1 MNSDKL
7 LQRHL
12 VKSFS
17 FNKRFWI
24 VISFIINILLMIGF
38 SMTSFFRPYYG
49 SYNSYMD
56 KNSYTISKS
65 YFGVS
70 QEFTISD
77 LISSGED
84 FYEEEVKTLDEDN
97 IASCQISYYINDIN
111 SYSFFYVPTNYNLYN
126 LGYLPIDNNYSLID
140 DGYAFLI
147 TDDSNSNTVDAYKD
161 YLNEFKI
168 KFFEIELSKIEI
180 NSLTIPFQFR
190 NEPLIVLSNSRMY
203 DYNFTISNY
212 RVYYTVHTKHAL
224 SDQMLSRLSSLSG
237 KSSGFITP
245 KFDSFIHPE
254 ENYLRFY
261 PILSSFV
268 TTLLVTTSILACAL
282 IVATLFT
289 DYIKLKDVQNKIYV
303 MKLFGM
309 KETQLFYLVS
319 KSRIFNYLISW
330 FICLLVYFCLNLIT
344 GLVSNFTFF
353 FAWYFYLIY
362 AIIPLIINLVTFLVI
377 NKLYKECN

>member
-7 LQRHL
+7 LKRHL
-12 VKSFS
+12 IKSFS

-24 VISFIINILLMIGF
+24 VISFIINILLMSGF
-38 SMTSFFRPYYG
+38 SMTSIFRPYYG

-56 KNSYTISKS
+56 KNSYTVSKS
-65 YFGVS
+65 YHRVS
-70 QEFTISD
+70 EEFTISN
-77 LISSGED
+77 LVLSGD
-84 FYEEEVKTLDEDN
+84 NFYEEEIKTLDEDN
-97 IASCQISYYINDIN
+97 IEYCQTSYYIRDIN
-111 SYSFFYVPTNYNLYN
+111 TYSFLYVPTNFNLYN

-140 DGYAFLI
+140 DGYAFLV
-147 TDDSNSNTVDAYKD
+147 TNNSNANTVDPYKN
-161 YLNEFKI
+161 YLNEYKI
-168 KFFEIELSKIEI
+168 KFFEIELSTIEI

-190 NEPLIVLSNSRMY
+190 NEPLIILSNLEL
-203 DYNFTISNY
+203 YNFNFKISNY
-212 RVYYTVHTKHAL
+212 SVYYTVHTKHAL

-289 DYIKLKDVQNKIYV
+289 DYIRLKDVQNKIYV

-309 KETQLFYLVS
+309 KESQLFSLVS

-330 FICLLVYFCLNLIT
+330 STCLLIYFILNLIT
-344 GLVSNFTFF
+344 GLVSGFTFF
-353 FAWYFYLIY
+353 FKWYFYLIY

>member
-1 MNSDKL
+1 M
-7 LQRHL
+7 
-12 VKSFS
+12 
-17 FNKRFWI
+17 
-24 VISFIINILLMIGF
+24 
-38 SMTSFFRPYYG
+38 
-49 SYNSYMD
+49 
-56 KNSYTISKS
+56 
-65 YFGVS
+65 
-70 QEFTISD
+70 
-77 LISSGED
+77 
-84 FYEEEVKTLDEDN
+84 
-97 IASCQISYYINDIN
+97 
-111 SYSFFYVPTNYNLYN
+111 PTNYNLYN